1 MKMNLIDSIFKCIV
15 SELCLV
21 WVEITSM
28 NSNTSYYLVYKRLH
42 RLKYHSGTWTAKHKH
57 LSVFMSVC
65 LDNPSGQNILFHREQ
80 YMSARF
86 QTMNRVFPSCLLFV
100 WLTVCSVNTIGCVA
114 VILNFVIRYF
124 QNQHIS
130 NVVELWQRIVAQGFL
145 EFDFNEVGKY
155 SYTWQRNEVLLK
167 RNYVYHLAPSR
178 IWIIDDFKSHYSRN
192 FSI

>member
-15 SELCLV
+15 SKLCLV
-21 WVEITSM
+21 WVEIISM

-86 QTMNRVFPSCLLFV
+86 QTMNIVFLFV
-100 WLTVCSVNTIGCVA
+100 VCLANRMFCEHHWLCCSY
-114 VILNFVIRYF
+114 FKFRYTLF
-124 QNQHIS
+124 S
-130 NVVELWQRIVAQGFL
+130 
-145 EFDFNEVGKY
+145 K
-155 SYTWQRNEVLLK
+155 ST
-167 RNYVYHLAPSR
+167 HL
-178 IWIIDDFKSHYSRN
+178 
-192 FSI
+192 